1 MSGYPHQ
8 TVGHGASISAAPE
21 DDATV
26 RIEVA
31 VGDTLTLGLYLS
43 TDTAVRLADD
53 LIDAAKSHGWT
64 APDEVTR

>member
-8 TVGHGASISAAPE
+8 TVEHNASISASPE
-21 DDATV
+21 DYATV

-31 VGDTLTLGLYLS
+31 VGDTLTLGLDLS

-53 LIDAAKSHGWT
+53 LIDAAKAHGWE
-64 APDEVTR
+64 ADR

>member
-8 TVGHGASISAAPE
+8 TLDHDASISAAPE

-31 VGDTLTLGLYLS
+31 IGDMLTLDLDLS
-43 TDTAVRLADD
+43 TDTAVRLAGDI
-53 LIDAAKSHGWT
+53 IDAAKAHGWE
-64 APDEVTR
+64 ADR